1 MPRSAYERSK
11 GVETIRWREFPLGRG
26 IAFKLLDESDAAHR
40 QQTGQALLDVLDQAA
55 GLPACRL
62 TVADRP
68 QTHRTRNG
76 RLALKTYGYY
86 RVSWDDGQPARGTIR
101 IYNLTAIRRQ
111 VLGPKVFLE
120 TLLHE
125 WVHHYDFTGLELD
138 RSPHTSGF
146 FARIRSVA
154 STLGVEFVVPPKRD
168 VAASTRPAEDVITP
182 PRDTLRPGGVAPPQW
197 IREQVAQLFGRRLP

>member
-1 MPRSAYERSK
+1 MPRSAYELSK

-26 IAFKLLDESDAAHR
+26 IAFKLLDESDAASR

-55 GLPACRL
+55 GLPNCRL

-86 RVSWDDGQPARGTIR
+86 RVLWDDGQPARGTIR

-146 FARIRSVA
+146 FARVRSVA
-154 STLGVEFVVPPKRD
+154 STLGVEFVVPPKRE
-168 VAASTRPAEDVITP
+168 VSARPAEDVVTP
-182 PRDTLRPGGVAPPQW
+182 TRDALRPGGVAPPRW